1 MSAILEA
8 MALFIRQDDNR
19 SKLQERLA
27 TELRE
32 KAKARAET
40 DLVDGVDGS
49 RYLEETK
56 STTSLSWVWIV
67 IVLAATGVILAF
79 MFSVN

>member
-1 MSAILEA
+1 

-40 DLVDGVDGS
+40 DRVDGVDDS
-49 RYLEETK
+49 QYLEGTK
-56 STTSLSWVWIV
+56 PTTSLAWIWIAIV
-67 IVLAATGVILAF
+67 ITITVVVLVF

>member
-1 MSAILEA
+1 

-32 KAKARAET
+32 KAKARAEA
-40 DLVDGVDGS
+40 DQLDGVDDS
-49 RYLEETK
+49 RYLEGTK
-56 STTSLSWVWIV
+56 PTTSLAWVWILIV
-67 IVLAATGVILAF
+67 IAATAIILSF
-79 MFSVN
+79 MFSVK

>member
-1 MSAILEA
+1 
-8 MALFIRQDDNR
+8 MALFIRQEDNR

-40 DLVDGVDGS
+40 EQPDGVADS
-49 RYLEETK
+49 QYLEGTK
-56 STTSLSWVWIV
+56 TTTNLAWVWAAIV
-67 IVLAATGVILAF
+67 VVAAAIVLVF